1 MNGSMYQKS
10 LSKTFQTN
18 TLSTVLEILFLL
30 LLGISAVMLRSYL
43 RIPLNI
49 PGRHGLEFMAILIIG
64 RRVSKIPFASVI
76 AMVGA
81 SSIMFVPFIG
91 IKDPFLPV
99 TYLLMGIV
107 LDSLYFVFRNPSN
120 RLAILTLI
128 GGLTY
133 MVIPISRLGI
143 YMFTGIME
151 SSFIKW
157 GFVIPIAS
165 HFVFGLAGALLG
177 AGLVYSIKRLRK

>member
-1 MNGSMYQKS
+1 MNGNMYQKS
-10 LSKTFQTN
+10 ISKTFQTN
-18 TLSTVLEILFLL
+18 TLSIVFEILFLL
-30 LLGISAVMLRSYL
+30 LLGVSAVMLRSYL
-43 RIPLNI
+43 RIPMNI

-76 AMVGA
+76 AMIGA

-99 TYLLMGIV
+99 IYLLMGIV

-128 GGLTY
+128 GGLAY
-133 MVIPISRLGI
+133 MVIPISRVGI
-143 YMFTGIME
+143 YLFTGVIDH
-151 SSFIKW
+151 SFIKW
-157 GFVIPIAS
+157 GFAIPIVS
-165 HFVFGLAGALLG
+165 HFVFGIAGALLG
-177 AGLVYSIKRLRK
+177 AGLIYSIKKLKK